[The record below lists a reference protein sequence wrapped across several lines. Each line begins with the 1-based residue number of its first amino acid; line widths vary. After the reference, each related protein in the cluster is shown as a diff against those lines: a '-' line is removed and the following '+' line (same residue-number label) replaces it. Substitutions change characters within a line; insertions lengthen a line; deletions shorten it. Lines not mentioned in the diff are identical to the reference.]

1 MTAVAARQCGTT
13 RTSQERCQ
21 VRSNLDKVV
30 EQATGADCQQAAE
43 ELERYLDAGL
53 TATRELLTA
62 FLNDLNDECW
72 LDGAPA
78 VTAAR
83 QPAFLHYPTRT
94 TRSAGWRHSC
104 AAANPPRCVRQSSGP
119 RRLRPAG
126 SPRPPRRGTEPT
138 SSSSCP
144 CWVGPER
151 HVMSGRRRCHREGRV
166 SGNRPSAGQAA
177 LQPSK

>member
-1 MTAVAARQCGTT
+1 
-13 RTSQERCQ
+13 
-21 VRSNLDKVV
+21 
-30 EQATGADCQQAAE
+30 
-43 ELERYLDAGL
+43 
-53 TATRELLTA
+53 
-62 FLNDLNDECW
+62 
-72 LDGAPA
+72 

-104 AAANPPRCVRQSSGP
+104 AAVNPPRCVRQSSGP

-144 CWVGPER
+144 CRVGPER
-151 HVMSGRRRCHREGRV
+151 HVMSGRRRCHREGQV
-166 SGNRPSAGQAA
+166 SVNRPSAGQAA